1 MTNGFT
7 TKAIHTSFLKKDAH
21 GALHMPIY
29 DCVSFEFDSAEDIVD
44 AFEGKKPSH
53 AYTRITNPTI
63 EHFENKIKNITGAKG
78 VMAVS
83 SGMAAISNL
92 IMAICGSGDHIVCS
106 RYLFGNTKSLFAT
119 TLKTWGLDVTFI
131 DLEDLDLV
139 RSSIQSNTK
148 LIFGETI
155 ANPQMRVIDL
165 LNLSEIAKNK
175 KIPLVID
182 STVTPPYLFNGK
194 ECGVDVEVISST
206 KYISGGATTVGGL
219 IIDHGTY
226 QWKNNSHLEEIAKKV
241 GPFALIAKLRKEV
254 FRNIGAC
261 LSPHN
266 AYLQSLGLET
276 MALRADRAC
285 QNTLQLA
292 LFLENHSKVKKVN
305 YPGLRSSPYFEI
317 SNKFFPNLPGSILTF
332 DLSSKAD
339 CFKFMNQLKIVRRS
353 TNLNDNKT
361 LIIHPSSTIFAEF
374 SEEQKVDM
382 EVTATLIR
390 LSVGIEDFEDL
401 KKDIELGLESL

>member
-1 MTNGFT
+1 MFNGFT
-7 TKAIHTSFLKKDAH
+7 SKAIHTNFSKKDVH
-21 GALHMPIY
+21 GALHMPVY
-29 DCVSFEFDSAEDIVD
+29 DCVSFEFDTAEEIVE
-44 AFEGKKPSH
+44 AFEGKKLAH
-53 AYTRITNPTI
+53 AYSRITNPTI
-63 EHFENKIKNITGAKG
+63 EHFENKIRNITGAKG

-92 IMAICGSGDHIVCS
+92 IMSICGAGDHVVCS
-106 RYLFGNTKSLFAT
+106 RYLFGNTKSLLAT
-119 TLKTWGLDVTFI
+119 TLKTWGLEVSFV
-131 DLEDLDLV
+131 DLEDLELV
-139 RSSIQSNTK
+139 SSSIKSNTK

-155 ANPQMRVIDL
+155 ANPQMRVLDF
-165 LNLSEIAKNK
+165 LNLSKIAKDH

-194 ECGVDVEVISST
+194 DHGADVEVISST

-226 QWKNNSHLEEIAKKV
+226 AWKNNSHLEEIAKKV

-276 MALRADRAC
+276 MALRADRSC
-285 QNTLQLA
+285 QNTLKLA
-292 LFLENHSKVKKVN
+292 EYLEVHPNVKKVN
-305 YPGLRSSPYFEI
+305 YPGLKTSQYFEI
-317 SNKFFPNLPGSILTF
+317 SSKYFPHLPGSILTF
-332 DLSSKAD
+332 DLGTKAE
-339 CFKFMNQLKIVRRS
+339 CFKFMNQLKMVRRS
-353 TNLNDNKT
+353 TNINDNKT

-382 EVTATLIR
+382 EVTSTLLR
-390 LSVGIEDFEDL
+390 LSVGIEDFDDL
-401 KKDIELGLESL
+401 KNDIKIGLENI

>member
-1 MTNGFT
+1 MADGFT

-21 GALHMPIY
+21 GALKMPIY

-44 AFEGKKPSH
+44 AFEGKKPAH

-63 EHFENKIKNITGAKG
+63 EHFENTIKNITGAKG
-78 VMAVS
+78 VVAVS
-83 SGMAAISNL
+83 SGMAAISNF
-92 IMAICGSGDHIVCS
+92 IMAICGAGDHVVCS
-106 RYLFGNTKSLFAT
+106 RYLFGNTKALFAN
-119 TLKTWGLDVTFI
+119 TLKTWGLEVTFI
-131 DLEDLDLV
+131 DLENLDLV
-139 RSSIQSNTK
+139 RKSIKPNTK

-155 ANPQMRVIDL
+155 ANPQMRVLDTL
-165 LNLSEIAKNK
+165 GLSAIAKEN

-182 STVTPPYLFNGK
+182 TTVTPPYLFDGK
-194 ECGVDVEVISST
+194 ASGVDVEVLSST

-226 QWKNNSHLEEIAKKV
+226 QWKYNLHVEEMAKKV
-241 GPFALIAKLRKEV
+241 GPFALVAKLRKEI

-285 QNTLQLA
+285 ENTLKLA
-292 LFLENHSKVKKVN
+292 EFLVKHSKVKKVN
-305 YPGLRSSPYFEI
+305 YPGLKTSAYYEI
-317 SNKFFPNLPGSILTF
+317 SKKLFPKLPGSILTF
-332 DLSSKAD
+332 DLGTKAE
-339 CFKFMNQLKIVRRS
+339 CFKLMNQLKLVRRS
-353 TNLNDNKT
+353 TNLNDNKS

-374 SEEQKVDM
+374 TEDQKVDM
-382 EVTATLIR
+382 EVTSTLIR

-401 KKDIELGLESL
+401 KNDIATGLESL

>member
-1 MTNGFT
+1 MSNGFT
-7 TKAIHTSFLKKDAH
+7 TKAIHTSFLKKDVH
-21 GALHMPIY
+21 GALKMPIY

-53 AYTRITNPTI
+53 AYSRITNPTI
-63 EHFENKIKNITGAKG
+63 EHFENTIKNITGAQG
-78 VMAVS
+78 VVAVS

-92 IMAICGSGDHIVCS
+92 IMAICGAGDQVVCS
-106 RYLFGNTKSLFAT
+106 RYLFGNTKALIAN
-119 TLKTWGLDVTFI
+119 TLKKWGLEASFI
-131 DLEDLDLV
+131 DLEDLNLV
-139 RSSIQSNTK
+139 RQSIKPNTK
-148 LIFGETI
+148 FIFGETI
-155 ANPQMRVIDL
+155 ANPQMRVIDIPS
-165 LNLSEIAKNK
+165 LSKIAKEN

-182 STVTPPYLFNGK
+182 STVTPPYLFDGK
-194 ECGVDVEVISST
+194 VSGADVEVISST

-226 QWKNNSHLEEIAKKV
+226 QWKNNVHVEEMAKKV
-241 GPFALIAKLRKEV
+241 GPFALVAKLRKEI

-276 MALRADRAC
+276 MALRADRSC
-285 QNTLQLA
+285 QNTLKLA
-292 LFLENHSKVKKVN
+292 EFLSQHPKVKKVN
-305 YPGLRSSPYFEI
+305 YPGLKSSRFYEI
-317 SNKFFPNLPGSILTF
+317 SLKLFPKLPGSILTF
-332 DLSSKAD
+332 DLGTKAE
-339 CFKFMNQLKIVRRS
+339 CFKFMNQLKLVRRS

-361 LIIHPSSTIFAEF
+361 LIIHPSSTIFTEF

-382 EVTATLIR
+382 EVTSTLIR

-401 KKDIELGLESL
+401 KNDMEKGLESL

>member
-1 MTNGFT
+1 MSNGFT
-7 TKAIHTSFLKKDAH
+7 TKAIHTSYLKKDVH
-21 GALHMPIY
+21 GALKMPIY

-53 AYTRITNPTI
+53 AYSRITNPTI
-63 EHFENKIKNITGAKG
+63 EHFENTIKNITGAQG
-78 VMAVS
+78 VVAVS

-92 IMAICGSGDHIVCS
+92 IMAICGAGDHVVCS
-106 RYLFGNTKSLFAT
+106 RYLFGNTKALIAS
-119 TLKTWGLDVTFI
+119 TLKKWGLEASFI
-131 DLEDLDLV
+131 DLEDLSLV
-139 RSSIQSNTK
+139 RQSIKPNTK
-148 LIFGETI
+148 FIFGETI
-155 ANPQMRVIDL
+155 ANPQMRVIDIPS
-165 LNLSEIAKNK
+165 LSKIAKEN

-182 STVTPPYLFNGK
+182 STVTPPYLFDGKANGA
-194 ECGVDVEVISST
+194 DVEVISST

-226 QWKNNSHLEEIAKKV
+226 QWKNNVHVEEMAKKV
-241 GPFALIAKLRKEV
+241 GPFALVAKLRKEI

-276 MALRADRAC
+276 MALRADRSC
-285 QNTLQLA
+285 QNTLKLA
-292 LFLENHSKVKKVN
+292 EFLSGHSKVKKVN
-305 YPGLRSSPYFEI
+305 YPGLKSSRFYEI
-317 SNKFFPNLPGSILTF
+317 SLKLFPKLPGSILTF
-332 DLSSKAD
+332 DLGTKAE
-339 CFKFMNQLKIVRRS
+339 CFKFMNQLKLVRRS

-361 LIIHPSSTIFAEF
+361 LIIHPSSTIFTEF

-382 EVTATLIR
+382 EVTSTLIR

-401 KKDIELGLESL
+401 KNDMEKGLESL